1 MFDILVLISRYFFVA
16 YILIFLLQGAL
27 YIRAERSPPSTPDES
42 TRKRRL
48 TIEER
53 MSGAVSSQRG
63 LLVAMHVHAYLIIA
77 NIPGSFSFDAQIL
90 TMGATALGFHLAAM
104 VAVDL
109 VYKNSCR
116 LLWNCM
122 QFLLA
127 VGLIM
132 LQRLGTTFPALP
144 QLQLTWFVAG
154 FAAVLVIPL
163 ALRVIPHSEKLEL
176 AYLGASGVL
185 LFIPLVWGT
194 EVYGARRVWEPV
206 EGVSFQ
212 PSELVKFL
220 FVFYLASA
228 LRTRKGI
235 RGLVAP
241 GAAAAAMVLLLVL
254 AVDLGGALIF
264 FMTFMIMLYI
274 STGNVLLVGS
284 GLAAVSAAS
293 VAAYQLFAHLRRR
306 VVAWLDPFAHIDNEG
321 FQIVHALFA
330 IGTFGL
336 LGSGLTRGAP
346 ERIPVVVSDF
356 IFAAIAEEFGAIF
369 AIGLIGIYILVFY
382 RGCHI
387 ALRCAKPYYALLAA
401 GFTGLLAF
409 QTFMILGGVTRLI
422 PLTGV
427 TLPFVSYG
435 GSSIVVS
442 VMMIGIL
449 QWVYLYNRAN

>member
-16 YILIFLLQGAL
+16 YILIFLLQGAM
-27 YIRAERSPPSTPDES
+27 YIRAERSPSTPPDG
-42 TRKRRL
+42 TPRKRKR

-53 MSGAVSSQRG
+53 MSSAVSSQRG
-63 LLVAMHVHAYLIIA
+63 LIIAMHVHAYLIIA
-77 NIPGSFSFDAQIL
+77 NIPGSFSFDGQIL
-90 TMGATALGFHLAAM
+90 TLGAAALGFQITAM
-104 VAVDL
+104 IAVDL

-116 LLWNCM
+116 LLWNSV
-122 QFLLA
+122 QFLLGT
-127 VGLIM
+127 GLIM
-132 LQRLGTTFPALP
+132 LQRLGTSFPALP
-144 QLQLTWFVAG
+144 QLQLTWFVVG
-154 FAAVLVIPL
+154 FTAVLAIPF
-163 ALRVIPHSEKLEL
+163 ALRIIPQSEKLEY

-185 LFIPLVWGT
+185 LLIPLVWGT
-194 EVYGARRVWEPV
+194 EVYGARRVWEPF

-220 FVFYLASA
+220 FVFYLASV
-228 LRTRKGI
+228 LRTR
-235 RGLVAP
+235 RSLRQLVFP
-241 GAAAAAMVLLLVL
+241 GVFAAAMVVLLVL

-274 STGNVLLVGS
+274 STGSLWLAAS
-284 GLAAVSAAS
+284 GLAAASAAS
-293 VAAYQLFAHLRRR
+293 VIAYQLFAHLRRR
-306 VVAWLDPFAHIDNEG
+306 VVAWRDPFSHIDNEG
-321 FQIVHALFA
+321 FQIAHALFA
-330 IGTFGL
+330 IGTYGL
-336 LGSGLTRGAP
+336 MGAGLTRGAP

-369 AIGLIGIYILVFY
+369 AIGLIGVYIIIFY

-387 ALRCAKPYYALLAA
+387 ALRCAKPYYALLAV

-427 TLPFVSYG
+427 TMPFVSYG

-442 VMMIGIL
+442 VMMIGML
-449 QWVYLYNRAN
+449 QWVYLYNRDN